1 MSKWPMVRLGQLGT
15 IVSGTTPKT
24 NRPEYWDGKTP
35 WITPAELNDSMKYV
49 FDTERKITE
58 QGLRSSSLKLMPVNT
73 VLLSSR
79 APIGKVAI
87 TAVEMCC
94 NQGFKN
100 IICGDKLFPDYL
112 YWFLKGKKSYLN
124 SLGRGATFTEISK
137 SIVEN
142 ILIPLP
148 PLEEQKRIA
157 TMLDKAQSLIDL
169 RKKQIAEM
177 DALVKAK
184 FIEMFGDIRNSR
196 IYPYVPI
203 KSIAT
208 VISGGTPSRDI
219 SDYWNG
225 DIRWVK
231 TTELQNCII
240 EDTEEKITHAGLD
253 NSSAKICPPSTIL
266 IAMYGQGKTR
276 GMTAL
281 LQTEC
286 ATNQACACIL
296 PSDSHNSIY
305 LWHYLMLCYED
316 LRSKA
321 KGGNQPNLNVEIIK
335 NYTVLLPPIKMQND
349 FAAFV
354 EQVDKS
360 KLAKQKALEQMET
373 LYKALMQQVFS

>member
-1 MSKWPMVRLGQLGT
+1 
-15 IVSGTTPKT
+15 
-24 NRPEYWDGKTP
+24 
-35 WITPAELNDSMKYV
+35 
-49 FDTERKITE
+49 
-58 QGLRSSSLKLMPVNT
+58 
-73 VLLSSR
+73 
-79 APIGKVAI
+79 
-87 TAVEMCC
+87 
-94 NQGFKN
+94 
-100 IICGDKLFPDYL
+100 
-112 YWFLKGKKSYLN
+112 
-124 SLGRGATFTEISK
+124 
-137 SIVEN
+137 
-142 ILIPLP
+142 
-148 PLEEQKRIA
+148 
-157 TMLDKAQSLIDL
+157 
-169 RKKQIAEM
+169 M
-177 DALVKAK
+177 DMLVKAK